1 MVMTNGNA
9 AHQLLG
15 HLLPGGW
22 KVVER
27 FQGSPS
33 GTGGVFSVGYVVE
46 SEDDGR
52 KAFLKALDY
61 SKAFSM
67 PDPAR
72 ALESMTSAFNFERDI
87 LEKCRNSHLSRIVL
101 AIADG
106 KYDVPGIATGIPTVN
121 YLIFEL
127 ADGDVR
133 KYLDIAGTFDIAWA
147 LRCLH
152 HIATGLSQLHGQ
164 GMAHQDLKPS
174 NVIVFKGKSSKIG
187 DVGRTVSKEILAPH
201 EDAEIAGDKGYA
213 PLELL
218 YGYLDPDWNCR
229 RLGCDAYL
237 LGSMVVFFYMN
248 VGMTSA
254 ILNELHP
261 SHYPMNWSGTF
272 FEVLPHLRDAF
283 NRVIEKFEKC
293 LIPEL
298 KDELSNMVRQLC
310 EPDPNLRGH
319 PLNRRGV
326 RNPYSLERYVT
337 KLDLLTRKAEYGY
350 FWKLR

>member
-1 MVMTNGNA
+1 MTNGNA

-15 HLLPGGW
+15 HLLPEGW
-22 KVVER
+22 KVIDRLE
-27 FQGSPS
+27 PS
-33 GTGGVFSVGYVVE
+33 QSATGGIFSVGYVVE
-46 SEDDGR
+46 SVDDGK

-61 SKAFSM
+61 SKAFAA

-72 ALESMTSAFNFERDI
+72 VLQSMTSAFNFERDI
-87 LEKCRNSHLSRIVL
+87 LEKCKKSHLSRIVM
-101 AIADG
+101 AITDG
-106 KYDVPGIATGIPTVN
+106 KYDVPGITTGISTVN

-133 KYLDIAGTFDIAWA
+133 KYLDIAGTFDIAWV

-174 NVIVFKGKSSKIG
+174 NVLVFGGKSSKIG
-187 DVGRTVSKEILAPH
+187 DVGRVVSKEILAPH
-201 EDAEIAGDKGYA
+201 EDFEIAGDEGYA

-218 YGYLDPDWNCR
+218 YRYIDPDWDCR

-237 LGSMVVFFYMN
+237 LGSIVVFFFLN

-261 SHYPMNWSGTF
+261 SHYPGNWSGTF
-272 FEVLPHLRDAF
+272 FDVLPYLRIAF
-283 NRVIEKFEKC
+283 NRVIEKFEQC

-298 KDELSNMVRQLC
+298 KDELSNVVRQLC

-319 PLNRRGV
+319 PLTRRGV
-326 RNPYSLERYVT
+326 SNPYSLKRYVT
-337 KLDLLTRKAEYGY
+337 KFDLLARKAEYGY
-350 FWKLR
+350 FGKPR